1 MLEDGSEAVLLN
13 YDLVGHEDDGN
24 SKCKRE
30 ERLMIGVEWSNE
42 TNQIPLNRKVQ
53 YRLPQVSGGVVGRSA
68 VKCLNGEGTNATRSL
83 TRAARANKPI
93 YWLL

>member
-1 MLEDGSEAVLLN
+1 VLEDGSEVVLLN
-13 YDLVGHEDDGN
+13 HDLVGHEDDGN

-42 TNQIPLNRKVQ
+42 TNQIPPNRKIQ
-53 YRLPQVSGGVVGRSA
+53 YRLPQVSGGVVGRSV
-68 VKCLNGEGTNATRSL
+68 VKCLNGEGINATRFLL
-83 TRAARANKPI
+83 TRAARANNI